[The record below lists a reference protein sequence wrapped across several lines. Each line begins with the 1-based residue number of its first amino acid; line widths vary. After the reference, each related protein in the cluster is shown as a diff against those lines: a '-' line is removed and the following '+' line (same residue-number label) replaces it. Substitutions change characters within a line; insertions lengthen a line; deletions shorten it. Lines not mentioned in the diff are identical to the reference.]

1 MVGQIWEGY
10 IMIIILYGGNGT
22 RRCPISQILYPE
34 KFVKLFHD
42 KSLFQHMFKQNSKIY
57 KSQFVGS
64 NKEQYVLT
72 LDQLAELDLP
82 QHNTHMLESIG
93 RNRAHPCDALNYFGT
108 KEWDYV
114 RIRQHSLYSVSYTH
128 LTLPTKRIV

>member
-1 MVGQIWEGY
+1 
-10 IMIIILYGGNGT
+10 MIIILYGGKGT

-42 KSLFQHMFKQNSKIY
+42 KSLFQHMFKRNSKIY

-64 NKEQYVLT
+64 NKERYVLT

-82 QHNTHMLESIG
+82 HNAHMLESIG
-93 RNRAHPCDALNYFGT
+93 RNMALQCDALNRFET
-108 KEWDYV
+108 KEWDYAS
-114 RIRQHSLYSVSYTH
+114 IRQHSLQFGTQRFLDEITSDIHNSI
-128 LTLPTKRIV
+128 K